1 MLGRRPM
8 SNSPTEPMPL
18 ASRVLWGTSLAFA
31 VLALVTFFVLASQRL
46 VYPFELEWME
56 GAMVDHASRI
66 ANGLPLYCAPTPEHV
81 PFLYAPLLFWI
92 AGLAMKLGVPG
103 LFALRLIAGAA
114 SVGTAMLIGHWV
126 RKETGRFVPGL
137 AASGLFL
144 AGYGWLFWWYDLAR
158 NDSLFLLTT
167 LSCAYTLRHGG
178 PRRWLL
184 AGVLAAIAVLA
195 KQSAVMW
202 LPAIG
207 VGALL
212 HDWKTAL
219 RFGVTGIAAIA
230 LSLGVLHLTSDGWS
244 TFYLFEMPRHH
255 GIEGSRKL
263 GFWTEDL
270 QPMLP
275 LVALA
280 GLGFVL
286 RCRGGEIRNALF
298 LAAVGSGGLVTSWFS
313 RMHVGGFDNVM
324 MYGFAAACVLGPVAV
339 IGTGRVTRIVV
350 PGLVLAQFLIL
361 GAIAW
366 HRNPAVT
373 ALPSAAHRQAHEEL
387 FAYVQSQPRDVLILG
402 HGGISA
408 RAGKAT
414 GAHGQAIFDL
424 LQVLPKQPDGALD
437 LLSLA
442 DPVRLAQLPG
452 KANEALVSIC
462 DGLMKALIQQRYS
475 AIVLDEQMG
484 VFEIMFRLGL
494 VGPDGQQGTPDD
506 LYRRRPG
513 QLLTNGPA
521 LNPLVGFEAH
531 SPYAWEATK

>member
-1 MLGRRPM
+1 MPT
-8 SNSPTEPMPL
+8 SPTESTL
-18 ASRVLWGTSLAFA
+18 TASRALWGASLA
-31 VLALVTFFVLASQRL
+31 LAALSTIAFFLLTSQRL
-46 VYPFELEWME
+46 AYPFELEWME

-103 LFALRLIAGAA
+103 LLAVRLIASVAT
-114 SVGTAMLIGHWV
+114 VGTAMLVGHWV
-126 RKETGRFVPGL
+126 RKETGRFAPAL
-137 AASGLFL
+137 AATGLFF

-158 NDSLFLLTT
+158 NDSLFLLST
-167 LSCAYTLRHGG
+167 LGCAYALRHGG
-178 PRRWLL
+178 PRRWLF

-212 HDWKTAL
+212 HDWKNAL
-219 RFGVTGIAAIA
+219 RFGITGIAAIA

-270 QPMLP
+270 LPMLP

-280 GLGFVL
+280 GLGCVT
-286 RCRGGEIRNALF
+286 RCRGGEWRSALF
-298 LAAVGSGGLVTSWFS
+298 LAAIGSGGLVTSWFS

-324 MYGFAAACVLGPVAV
+324 MYGFAAACVLGPAAV
-339 IGTGRVTRIVV
+339 IGAGNITRIVV
-350 PGLVLAQFLIL
+350 PSLVVLQFVVL

-366 HRNPAVT
+366 HRDPYVT
-373 ALPSAAHRQAHEEL
+373 ALPSAAHQQAHEEL
-387 FAYVQSQPRDVLILG
+387 LAYVKAQPRDVLILG

-408 RAGKAT
+408 SAGKAT

-424 LQVLPKQPDGALD
+424 FQVLPKRAEGGLD
-437 LLSLA
+437 LEVLGDSA
-442 DPVRLAQLPG
+442 RLAQLPS
-452 KANEALVSIC
+452 KSNEALTSFR
-462 DGLMKALIQQRYS
+462 DGLMQALLQQRYS
-475 AIVLDEQMG
+475 SIVLDKQIGEQ
-484 VFEIMFRLGL
+484 FEVLFLFGL
-494 VGPDGQQGTPDD
+494 AGPDGKPGTPDD

-513 QLLTNGPA
+513 PLLTNGPA
-521 LNPLVGFEAH
+521 LNPLIGFVAN
-531 SPYAWEATK
+531 SPYALEATR